1 MAPGKTGVRAG
12 RKSASVRSNHIHGTF
27 FHRRMHWSEHGLQAT
42 AGVMLY
48 IMGTIRGSTAM
59 AMRLSTFQKGA
70 VGSGWSRS
78 CWPVVVVEDVE
89 SARTAR
95 GELGI
100 EFQPS
105 ADHLQLAKQLTALP
119 NGSRRNI
126 QLQVQKSATFCR
138 QIRTFYLKRLGA
150 QRARMV

>member
-27 FHRRMHWSEHGLQAT
+27 FHRLMHWSEHGLQAT

-78 CWPVVVVEDVE
+78 CWPVVVLSRTLRVLELLAE
-89 SARTAR
+89 SWGSNFSHPLITY
-95 GELGI
+95 
-100 EFQPS
+100 S
-105 ADHLQLAKQLTALP
+105 SP
-119 NGSRRNI
+119 NS
-126 QLQVQKSATFCR
+126 
-138 QIRTFYLKRLGA
+138 
-150 QRARMV
+150 